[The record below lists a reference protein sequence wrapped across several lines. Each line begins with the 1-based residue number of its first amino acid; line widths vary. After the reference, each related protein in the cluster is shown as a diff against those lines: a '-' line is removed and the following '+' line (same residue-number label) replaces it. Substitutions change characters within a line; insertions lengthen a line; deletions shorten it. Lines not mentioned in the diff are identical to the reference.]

1 MGNDTRCTK
10 DLFDGQKY
18 GTWKYLFEV
27 LKNDTKL
34 KKTHR
39 DNRFESHKS
48 LKVYMYTTG
57 AKNGTQDIGRKKSGS
72 IRKSTWSHIPKEEL
86 LKLWSPT
93 EQK

>member
-48 LKVYMYTTG
+48 LYVYHW
-57 AKNGTQDIGRKKSGS
+57 RKKWQP
-72 IRKSTWSHIPKEEL
+72 KHWSHNRDLPQKFIWLRMPRKEL